1 MAKRNKR
8 KNNSRYSLLLLLLLL
23 VFLIVSTYAWFTANQ
38 TVTISTLD
46 VNVQTSNGL
55 QISADAINWKTILQ
69 KEDITGATATYATN
83 TNQMPTEMEPVST
96 AGVVASGVM
105 DMYSGEVDAHDNGVD
120 YTLVSNKLTDTRG
133 TDGKYIA
140 FYSGKI
146 IELSNIEIGD
156 DGLKMSPSG
165 EYLSLYRN
173 IDGVTTYK
181 VIRLSNGEYVDFNTD
196 TGISGHYLD
205 WIDSNTL
212 VYYGVNNEGVNGIFT
227 YNLESSEEKLLYNI
241 DGGIVQYLSTDSE
254 GIVILQETIN
264 DEKILQVINSK
275 TSEVKTISKDITRL
289 YDIVNVDGNYY
300 VLGEFNDGILSIY
313 KLQDGKHYRLI
324 FDFPS
329 SIKATRYG
337 LAVDEDGNILFI
349 GSNSDPELEEIYSIS
364 KDGTIRKVSESKNE
378 YSFVK

>member
-1 MAKRNKR
+1 MKISRSRRIRAIGILFCSLFLMSCSKPSDDVEIVEGIKLNKGAIIENDGGNYSNYNYI
-8 KNNSRYSLLLLLLLL
+8 KGKYEKVNNNE
-23 VFLIVSTYAWFTANQ
+23 VI
-38 TVTISTLD
+38 
-46 VNVQTSNGL
+46 GL
-55 QISADAINWKTILQ
+55 YEHNSDNYIAQ
-69 KEDITGATATYATN
+69 K
-83 TNQMPTEMEPVST
+83 
-96 AGVVASGVM
+96 
-105 DMYSGEVDAHDNGVD
+105 
-120 YTLVSNKLTDTRG
+120 
-133 TDGKYIA
+133 DGKYIV

-173 IDGVTTYK
+173 VDGVTTYK
-181 VIRLSNGEYVDFNTD
+181 IIKLSNGEYVDFNTD

-227 YNLESSEEKLLYNI
+227 YNLENGEEKLLYKL

-264 DEKILQVINSK
+264 DEKVLQVINSK

-289 YDIVNVDGNYY
+289 YDIVNVDGVYY
-300 VLGEFNDGILSIY
+300 ALGEFNDGILSIY
-313 KLQDGKHYRLI
+313 KLQDGKHYRLL

-337 LAVDEDGNILFI
+337 LSVDEEGNILFI
-349 GSNSDPELEEIYSIS
+349 GSNSDPELEEVYSIS

-378 YSFVK
+378 YTFVK

>member
-1 MAKRNKR
+1 
-8 KNNSRYSLLLLLLLL
+8 
-23 VFLIVSTYAWFTANQ
+23 
-38 TVTISTLD
+38 
-46 VNVQTSNGL
+46 
-55 QISADAINWKTILQ
+55 
-69 KEDITGATATYATN
+69 
-83 TNQMPTEMEPVST
+83 
-96 AGVVASGVM
+96 
-105 DMYSGEVDAHDNGVD
+105 
-120 YTLVSNKLTDTRG
+120 
-133 TDGKYIA
+133 
-140 FYSGKI
+140 
-146 IELSNIEIGD
+146 
-156 DGLKMSPSG
+156 MSPSG